1 MFKFFKSDFF
11 NFEFLRVLAVA
22 PFYGAETGEC
32 LESRTQITD
41 GDPESWYRAWTL
53 QAERAVNIAEEASK
67 HGDRVEASWAF
78 IRAANYYRSSEFFLH
93 CDAQD
98 PRILDA
104 IQKSSNVFERGV
116 RLLDGELYTFDIP
129 FEDNISLP
137 ARLFLP
143 PAHKRVTD
151 KLPILVQNGGFDST
165 QEELYFYGPAGGLP
179 RGYAVLTY
187 DGPGQGISLRRDKT
201 RMVPDWER
209 VTAKVLD
216 YLESKLAAKHNI
228 DLDRIAVMGA
238 SLGGYLVLRA
248 AGDPRVKAA
257 ISIDGCYDLFDVT
270 KSRMPNWFIGGWLS
284 GWLSD
289 GFFNFV
295 VNRLTASNFQLRW
308 EFGHSMWLYGVDNP
322 ADVMRQM
329 QRFTLRLED
338 GKEYLD
344 KLKCATLV
352 TGAADTFYFVPD
364 INAEQIYEKL
374 GHLDSGKKEL
384 WVGKGVH
391 EGGLQ
396 AKTASTALSHQKI
409 FAFLDTQFGIIRP
422 STS

>member
-11 NFEFLRVLAVA
+11 NFEFLRVLAVS

-32 LESRTQITD
+32 LESRTKITD

-53 QAERAVNIAEEASK
+53 QAERAVKIAEEASK

-78 IRAANYYRSSEFFLH
+78 IHASNYYRSSEFFLH
-93 CDAQD
+93 CNAQD

-143 PAHKRVTD
+143 PTHKRVTG
-151 KLPILVQNGGFDST
+151 KLPILSRMADSIRFDT
-165 QEELYFYGPAGGLP
+165 
-179 RGYAVLTY
+179 RG
-187 DGPGQGISLRRDKT
+187 IT

-228 DLDRIAVMGA
+228 DMDRIAVMGA

-270 KSRMPNWFIGGWLS
+270 NSRMPNWFIGGWLR

-295 VNRLTASNFQLRW
+295 VNRLTAGNFQLRW
-308 EFGHSMWLYGVDNP
+308 EFGHSMWPYGVDNP

-352 TGAADTFYFVPD
+352 TGAADTFYFVPN
-364 INAEQIYEKL
+364 INAERLYQKL

-409 FAFLDTQFGIIRP
+409 FAFLDTQFSIIRS
-422 STS
+422 STAV